1 VKELTNMSHPRAA
14 RASVLVFVS
23 VALGAAAAAAHEVV
37 EVGPIQLVV
46 GFGEEPAYTGQP
58 NSVQVILSRDGAP
71 VSDVRGLEV
80 EVSFGDA
87 SASFPLEESFETPG
101 DFRAPFIPS
110 QPGDYTFHVTGRV
123 EGERID
129 EELTSGPSTF
139 SPVEEASAAAFPP
152 IEAPS
157 NDELATRI
165 ETESGKTAA
174 VERAAEAAST
184 AASDARST
192 GVIGIVVGA
201 IGIIA
206 AIGALVAAR
215 RG

>member
-1 VKELTNMSHPRAA
+1 MPNTRAA
-14 RASVLVFVS
+14 RAMALSLILM
-23 VALGAAAAAAHEVV
+23 ALGATAVSAHEVV
-37 EVGPIQLVV
+37 EVGPLQLVV

-58 NSVQVILSRDGAP
+58 NSVQVILTRDGEA

-87 SASFPLEESFETPG
+87 ATTFPLEESFETPG

-110 QPGDYTFHVTGRV
+110 QPGDYTFHVRGRAG
-123 EGERID
+123 GERID

-139 SPVEEASAAAFPP
+139 SPVQEAAAAAFPP
-152 IEAPS
+152 VEAPS
-157 NDELATRI
+157 NDDLAVRI
-165 ETESGKTAA
+165 ETEASRMAA
-174 VERAAEAAST
+174 VERAAEAARA

-192 GVIGIVVGA
+192 ALIGVVVGA

-206 AIGALVAAR
+206 AIGALVVAR